1 MVRLITKCQKETFV
15 YWALKCSDDNGH
27 PTYEAP
33 VEYTCRWDD
42 KTQEIQLADRT
53 YVVSRAELITEVRIR
68 EGGMIKRGAL
78 NAVSY
83 QDDPRRND
91 DVYEVLKTGEVPTI
105 NYRRRLYEAWA

>member
-15 YWALKCSDDNGH
+15 YWALKGQDVYGQAI
-27 PTYEAP
+27 YEAP
-33 VEYTCRWDD
+33 VELTCRWDD

-78 NAVSY
+78 NTIPY
-83 QDDPRRND
+83 QDDPKRNE